1 MPQAA
6 RKTAALRK
14 LPPRRAIHAAP
25 PAIRLQPNIARI
37 NAINIGLMVACAIG
51 AWVRPFEMLLIA
63 YAVLGPLHYLTEISW
78 LHDHR
83 YFTANRLDALPLVL
97 LGIVGVLEQ
106 QGVLAWDGSVV
117 VALALAAVFAL
128 VADRRR
134 RWVLGAVAV
143 LASLAL
149 WGWGSAWLLLVAL
162 LPTVIHV
169 FCFTGVFILHGS
181 IKSRSG
187 LGYLSLAVFLACGLG
202 LLLYQPA
209 ARHYAVSDQTAA
221 LGDSL
226 RLPFDQLGML
236 TGGWSAHDE
245 WDTMVAIGRF
255 LAFAYTY
262 HYLNWFSKTGIIR
275 WHEVS
280 AARLAAIGSIYIA
293 SLGLYA
299 YDYRAGLTAL
309 FALSLLHVLLEF
321 PLDMRTLAALGASTA
336 QLPVNQ
342 EGRASARP

>member
-6 RKTAALRK
+6 CKIAASRTLAAR
-14 LPPRRAIHAAP
+14 PAVRAAS
-25 PAIRLQPNIARI
+25 PAIRSQPNIARI
-37 NAINIGLMVACAIG
+37 NAVNIGLMVGCAVG
-51 AWVRPFEMLLIA
+51 AWLRPFEMLLIA

-78 LHDHR
+78 LHDR
-83 YFTANRLDALPLVL
+83 GYFTATRLDALPLVL
-97 LGIVGVLEQ
+97 LGIVGALEHVDVLT
-106 QGVLAWDGSVV
+106 WDGSVV

-134 RWVLGAVAV
+134 RWVLAAVAV

-149 WGWGSAWLLLVAL
+149 QGWANGWLLLVVL

-181 IKSRSG
+181 IKSRSI
-187 LGYLSLAVFLACGLG
+187 LGYVSLAVFLACGLG

-209 ARHYAVSDQTAA
+209 ARHYAVSEQTAA

-236 TGGWSAHDE
+236 TGWSAHDE
-245 WDTMVAIGRF
+245 WDTMVAFGRF

-280 AARLAAIGSIYIA
+280 GVRLTAIGGIYIA
-293 SLGLYA
+293 SVALYA

-309 FALSLLHVLLEF
+309 FALSFIHVLLEF
-321 PLDMRTLAALGASTA
+321 PLDVRTIAALGAPTVRLTS
-336 QLPVNQ
+336 
-342 EGRASARP
+342 ERRASAPA